1 MYVDE
6 WILLVMSFVQFS
18 YIKEDI
24 FLSYVAISLI

>member
-24 FLSYVAISLI
+24 FYHMLP